1 MLFRSTGGSIDTLK
15 DFGTGA
21 DKLDLRDLLQGEHA
35 SPSSVGNLEQ
45 YLHFDTQPTPGGGGT
60 DTVIKVTVDGRT
72 GGGTD
77 MTIVLEGVT
86 LAGADDAAKI
96 AALLASNRLLVDH

>member
-1 MLFRSTGGSIDTLK
+1 
-15 DFGTGA
+15 
-21 DKLDLRDLLQGEHA
+21 
-35 SPSSVGNLEQ
+35 
-45 YLHFDTQPTPGGGGT
+45 
-60 DTVIKVTVDGRT
+60 
-72 GGGTD
+72 